1 MYNVRGELDYESTL
15 KNSDILTGY
24 TTEILKGKLKIGE
37 LKIDSGIIVVSAPIE
52 YNISYGHFYYSENFA
67 SLNLKGARDQ

>member
-52 YNISYGHFYYSENFA
+52 YNI
-67 SLNLKGARDQ
+67 